1 MVDCMYVWMM
11 YWWVWV
17 CYVHIHESVYE
28 YVHLNLAHVCR
39 IVEGWGI
46 GVETCIQACEM
57 VLVVF
62 QWKGF
67 LMALKVFANIYV
79 YICMYMFV

>member
-1 MVDCMYVWMM
+1 M
-11 YWWVWV
+11 

-28 YVHLNLAHVCR
+28 YVHLNLAHICR

-57 VLVVF
+57 VLVIF
-62 QWKGF
+62 QRKGF
-67 LMALKVFANIYV
+67 
-79 YICMYMFV
+79 

>member
-1 MVDCMYVWMM
+1 M
-11 YWWVWV
+11 

-28 YVHLNLAHVCR
+28 YVHLNLAHICR

-57 VLVVF
+57 VLVIFSKKRVLN
-62 QWKGF
+62 GF
-67 LMALKVFANIYV
+67 ESVLQIYIYI
-79 YICMYMFV
+79 YICIRLC